1 MARGFTLIEL
11 LITLAVMTILLG
23 AFAPSYK
30 SVTDDN
36 RINRLANELQG
47 FLIEARSEAVMR
59 NRDLWVHFTVSGASV
74 SSASKSGDWII
85 DLRESSSIS
94 GALVQSI
101 VGKPFK
107 NIYVSSNHSP
117 PFKIEGVN
125 GRIEAGTFK
134 FSYQENMS
142 DSGSVITH
150 FTNGRVKVCGSTG
163 NSHGF
168 TDC

>member
-59 NRDLWVHFTVSGASV
+59 NRDLWVHFTVSGAS
-74 SSASKSGDWII
+74 KNGDWKI
-85 DLRESSSIS
+85 DLRESSSLT
-94 GALVQSI
+94 GTLVQSI

-107 NIYVSSNHSP
+107 NIYVSSNHT
-117 PFKIEGVN
+117 
-125 GRIEAGTFK
+125 TF
-134 FSYQENMS
+134 QNRRGEW
-142 DSGSVITH
+142 
-150 FTNGRVKVCGSTG
+150 
-163 NSHGF
+163 SHRSRNV
-168 TDC
+168 